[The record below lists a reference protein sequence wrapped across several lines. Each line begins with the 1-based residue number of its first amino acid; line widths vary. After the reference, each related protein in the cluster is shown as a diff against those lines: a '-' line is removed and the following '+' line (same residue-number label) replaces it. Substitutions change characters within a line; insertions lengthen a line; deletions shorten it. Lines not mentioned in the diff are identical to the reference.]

1 MRNKRPKYTGHRL
14 SCPECKSLR
23 VDARIIRKDMGA
35 YFCNSC
41 GHMWTGKPT
50 MAAFT
55 SMGKTQILRGGE
67 FMKSDFITNLLKDM

>member
-23 VDARIIRKDMGA
+23 VDVRIVRKDVGA

-41 GHMWTGKPT
+41 GHMWTGDLT

-55 SMGKTQILRGGE
+55 AVGKTQSRDADN
-67 FMKSDFITNLLKDM
+67 FMTNLLTDR